1 MSITV
6 KPYKT
11 AAIVR
16 VGKTLDYSNAQVFK
30 EACLARLDRGARHF
44 ILDFSETGILDSTG
58 LGAIFSLYRETSLRD
73 GRVVFASTTSP
84 VQMVIKISKIS
95 RVFES
100 FTSVEE
106 ACAAVGYSEPSL
118 HLALNR
124 SMPSS

>member
-11 AAIVR
+11 AAIVH
-16 VGKTLDYSNAQVFK
+16 VGKTLDYSNAKVFK

-73 GRVVFASTTSP
+73 GRVVFASITSP

-100 FTSVEE
+100 YTSVED
-106 ACAAVGYSEPSL
+106 ACAAVGYPSL
-118 HLALNR
+118 SPYLLSNR
-124 SMPSS
+124 PMPSS